1 MIRGANMSH
10 KIEMEKR
17 ITDGGLGKGFPKQD
31 KTAVVSTFAYFT
43 KSVKNQRN
51 KWINC

>member
-17 ITDGGLGKGFPKQD
+17 ITEGGLDRGLFKED
-31 KTAVVSTFAYFT
+31 ETEVVSA
-43 KSVKNQRN
+43 SA
-51 KWINC
+51 